1 MINIF
6 DSIFQRLVV
15 NIAKKKKEIKKKSKK
30 VNLITYLRDA
40 DKLPNLTQC
49 QARFTPD
56 TLNIL

>member
-15 NIAKKKKEIKKKSKK
+15 NIAKKKRNKKKSKK
-30 VNLITYLRDA
+30 VNLITYLRNA